1 MLESKSETFP
11 TGAGELTEMFE
22 SKDEP
27 LLLDFSVPMFR
38 DSEPLQIVGPVPG
51 NPAAIREFTNLADW
65 RSYVLGLQLRGS
77 VPKAFRRYHNQTLR
91 ALFLAW
97 LDGGVIQL
105 AELWALAT
113 LEGAIKTRYPRINE
127 RAKEEGIKVPGLEYA
142 LRYLVNQG
150 GLTDEALR
158 ESGARV
164 LQNVLKGGN
173 GSSLSEIRNGLA
185 HGNALGGMPWGGLFE
200 VIRDLIDFM
209 YPAAGVMVSHS

>member
-1 MLESKSETFP
+1 MFESEP
-11 TGAGELTEMFE
+11 EALPVGDGELTEMFE
-22 SKDEP
+22 SDDAP
-27 LLLDFSVPMFR
+27 LLTDFCVPLFR
-38 DSEPLQIVGPVPG
+38 DSGPLQIVGPVSG
-51 NPAAIREFTNLADW
+51 NPAAIRQFTELADW
-65 RSYVLGLQLRGS
+65 RNYVLGLRLRGS
-77 VPKAFRRYHNQTLR
+77 VPKLFRHSHNQALR

-97 LDGGVIQL
+97 IDCGMIQL

-113 LEGAIKTRYPRINE
+113 LEGAIKARYPEIKQ
-127 RAKEEGIKVPGLEYA
+127 RAKPCGLENA
-142 LRYLVNQG
+142 LQHLVNQG

-200 VIRDLIDFM
+200 VTRDLIDFM
-209 YPAAGVMVSHS
+209 YPAQECERL

>member
-1 MLESKSETFP
+1 MPKSGS
-11 TGAGELTEMFE
+11 GALHAGDGEPTEMFDLA
-22 SKDEP
+22 DEP
-27 LLLDFSVPMFR
+27 LLLDFSIPIFR
-38 DSEPLQIVGPVPG
+38 DGEPLQIVGPVPG
-51 NPAAIREFTNLADW
+51 NPAAIREFNNLADW

-77 VPKAFRRYHNQTLR
+77 VPKAFRRYHNQALR
-91 ALFLAW
+91 ALFFAW
-97 LDGGVIQL
+97 LDDGVIQV

-113 LEGAIKTRYPRINE
+113 LEGTIKARYPEMKE
-127 RAKEEGIKVPGLEYA
+127 RAKEEGIKFPGLEYA

-164 LQNVLKGGN
+164 LQNVLKDGN
-173 GSSLSEIRNGLA
+173 GSSLSDIRNGLA

-209 YPAAGVMVSHS
+209 YPAPSERPPP